1 MERAG
6 EGGEG
11 GDGREKEEGADMRGG
26 AWREGWVVEGYF
38 QGKGKPVLSRR
49 RSVIPPPPLPTLPP
63 MSCKNVHMYW
73 GGREIVY
80 CAVCILCVCIVYV

>member
-11 GDGREKEEGADMRGG
+11 GDGREKEEGADRRGG

-49 RSVIPPPPLPTLPP
+49 RSVTPPPAPHSPP
-63 MSCKNVHMYW
+63 Y
-73 GGREIVY
+73 E
-80 CAVCILCVCIVYV
+80 L